1 MLTRRHGPIISAPFL
16 NTPRGAWIFVLAFV
30 VFTVGVVGNQRR
42 SSRAR
47 CAVACAGAAA
57 HDARFFYYV
66 ITDMACGASWQTD
79 RSVQI
84 LLDAKYRQG
93 DVFMIV
99 RCAQASIV
107 SGCRFMDFTLLGF
120 GVVSDWSPLG
130 PNSDSVLR
138 FSEVWAYEQ
147 SSEMLWKSANAFGL
161 ALTGQY
167 QCCNDLDPERQACS
181 RLLQELFG
189 KNLAESGKV
198 VTEKFVPWV
207 TSMFQAANMTRL
219 SLASSASTQ
228 HESTLGKSGAWGAA
242 KSHTEQ
248 AMPSTSLHNLDKACI
263 ESDPLLLELR
273 LEDAEPP
280 EKADAQNIIDVRT
293 PSGPCAHAP
302 THLQHN
308 WARKYVSVHCRR
320 LALFRDARTTACK
333 VCASHLHVVEA
344 RFIARVMLSQD
355 CCQPF
360 SSATVP
366 CNANTCTTLCRT

>member
-1 MLTRRHGPIISAPFL
+1 MLTRRHGHIIIAPIL

-207 TSMFQAANMTRL
+207 TS
-219 SLASSASTQ
+219 SSKQ
-228 HESTLGKSGAWGAA
+228 
-242 KSHTEQ
+242 Q
-248 AMPSTSLHNLDKACI
+248 I
-263 ESDPLLLELR
+263 
-273 LEDAEPP
+273 
-280 EKADAQNIIDVRT
+280 
-293 PSGPCAHAP
+293 
-302 THLQHN
+302 
-308 WARKYVSVHCRR
+308 
-320 LALFRDARTTACK
+320 
-333 VCASHLHVVEA
+333 
-344 RFIARVMLSQD
+344 
-355 CCQPF
+355 
-360 SSATVP
+360 
-366 CNANTCTTLCRT
+366 